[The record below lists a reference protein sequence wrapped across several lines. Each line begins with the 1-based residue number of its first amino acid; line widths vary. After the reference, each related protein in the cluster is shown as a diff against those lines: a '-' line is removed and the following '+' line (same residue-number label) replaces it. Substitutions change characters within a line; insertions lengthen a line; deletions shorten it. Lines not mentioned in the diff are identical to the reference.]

1 MKRNREKYRRMKRIV
16 LYLQGGAIQGASDL
30 PSGVEVEIRDYDTEG
45 ADQHS
50 RVKRDEDGDLYES
63 IVIGGPMKRA
73 RRKATIRRT
82 RIRAAA
88 PALLRACKKLHDA
101 LSEFLEFPDERDV
114 DRKAALR
121 AIKASFAAL
130 KKAEPEAFGDGEKQS
145 TVNTKGDVR

>member
-1 MKRNREKYRRMKRIV
+1 MKAKKEKYRRMKRIV

-30 PSGVEVEIRDYDTEG
+30 PPGVEVEIRDYDTEG
-45 ADQHS
+45 TDQHP
-50 RVKRDEDGDLYES
+50 RMKRDEDGDQYES

-73 RRKATIRRT
+73 RRKATVRRT
-82 RIRAAA
+82 QIRAAA

-130 KKAEPEAFGDGEKQS
+130 AKAEPEAFGGGEKQEGR
-145 TVNTKGDVR
+145 KP